1 MMYWENKGLGEMM
14 KSEFLMKYY
23 KTILTGFVL
32 CPLAIFSV
40 SGLSHATDALGDPAN
55 RSANLKGGTSSG
67 LSPVN
72 VETKAGDIT
81 VGSTTQVVIKFRNDS
96 TQDVRVGNINLYPSS
111 TVGAEVALNECMT
124 AKDPIPVGAECAVVV
139 SVKGLK
145 VGNWRVEMLVR
156 HSGKSK
162 IVTAALLGT
171 VAAGDDKTDTLLSD
185 VEMIPNEID
194 FGSMTSSR
202 PLVKSVILR
211 NITSQPINVTK
222 INIEASP
229 QSGYSLLSDCKK
241 LDAGQAC
248 MATVTWSPLTSGKSD
263 GVLVVEHDGS
273 TRVSSVNLKGDYQ
286 PKALEKA
293 EIFPDAVPG
302 AGLLVSSQEEIDFKA
317 ITNEASVTVSLVN
330 VGDQEMQIN
339 DISLGSSDTGLTIA
353 DTGCGKKTVLQPIEA
368 CALTLNWAPV
378 RKGEITEDVRISHDG
393 ARGILVIPVRGTSNL
408 AVNKDS
414 KAVVVSGTETVQE
427 MIKPTEK
434 RQALEGFI
442 ISSHSGKKAIING
455 PGGSRVL
462 SKGRDVI
469 LGGIEWKVNIVDS
482 GVEFMNGS
490 DRVMLLFD
498 RSLSS
503 AGRATTSSSSNSSS
517 SSSSSSSSASTDT
530 SSTPSPDPATN

>member
-1 MMYWENKGLGEMM
+1 MMITK
-14 KSEFLMKYY
+14 FFARHY
-23 KTILTGFVL
+23 KLVL
-32 CPLAIFSV
+32 AGATLIPLIAISFGGV
-40 SGLSHATDALGDPAN
+40 SHATNALGDPAD
-55 RSANLKGGTSSG
+55 RSSNLKTSTSG
-67 LSPVN
+67 LSAVN

-81 VGSTTQVVIKFRNDS
+81 VGSTTQVVVRFRNDS
-96 TQDVRVGNINLYPSS
+96 SQEVRVGNIDLYPSS
-111 TVGAEVALNECMT
+111 TVGAEVALNECIT

-156 HSGKSK
+156 HNGKSK
-162 IVTAALLGT
+162 IVTAALIGT
-171 VAAGDDKTDTLLSD
+171 IDAGDDKTDVLLSD

-194 FGSMTSSR
+194 FGSLNSSR

-211 NITSQPINVTK
+211 NITSQAINIGKV
-222 INIEASP
+222 NIEAST
-229 QSGYSLLSDCKK
+229 QSGYSLTSDCKK

-248 MATVTWSPLTSGKSD
+248 MATITWSPMTAGKSD
-263 GVLVVEHDGS
+263 GVFVVEHDGP

-286 PKALEKA
+286 PKALVKA

-302 AGLLVSSQEEIDFKA
+302 SGLLVSSQEEIDFEK

-339 DISLGSSDTGLTIA
+339 DISLGSSDKGLTVA
-353 DTGCGKKTVLQPIEA
+353 NTGCGKKTVLQPIEA

-378 RKGEITEDVRISHDG
+378 RKGEIIEDVRISHDG
-393 ARGILVIPVRGTSNL
+393 ARGILVIPVRGNSDV

-414 KAVVVSGTETVQE
+414 KAVVVSDTGAAPEV
-427 MIKPTEK
+427 IKPTEK

-442 ISSHSGKKAIING
+442 ISSHSGKKAVING
-455 PGGSRVL
+455 PGGSRVV
-462 SKGRDVI
+462 SQGRDVV
-469 LGGIEWKVNIVDS
+469 LGGIEWKVNIVEN

-490 DRVMLLFD
+490 DRVRLLFD

-503 AGRATTSSSSNSSS
+503 AGRATIVSDTGSSSSTDSSS
-517 SSSSSSSSASTDT
+517 SGTSSPDATT
-530 SSTPSPDPATN
+530 SSTTATN